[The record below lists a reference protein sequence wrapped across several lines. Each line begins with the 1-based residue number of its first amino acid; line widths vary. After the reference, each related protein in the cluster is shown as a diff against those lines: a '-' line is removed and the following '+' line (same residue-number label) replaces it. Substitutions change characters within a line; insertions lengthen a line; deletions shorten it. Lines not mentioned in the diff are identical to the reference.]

1 MLGIKTRAALREEFA
16 PHADNGFFG
25 PGSVTWK
32 VWSHPTSYVL
42 GFARAVTIEHLDPNL
57 AAAVVQAG
65 GVRYRPHS
73 RYGRTMRYFAMVAF
87 GATEPTAK
95 AADVL
100 VKVHS
105 KAIGNDPVTGGS
117 YDANKPSSQ
126 LWIHMTAWHSI
137 LYCYE
142 KFGPGRLSPDEEAQF
157 WDECAR
163 AAELQ
168 TIDPATV
175 PRTRE
180 DVIAYFEDWRP
191 RLAASEAAQDM
202 VDFIL
207 GLDVALPPDMP
218 AWQRQALKPM
228 LFAMRRGII
237 ATYPPYMRKM
247 LDIQQG
253 PLIDLLITPPNKVIH
268 AAMHRSINLT
278 MLLMKLIAPAA
289 LEIAMPAVLGIP
301 AIDPITMT
309 PREAQAKYG
318 YELPADA
325 HQDLR
330 ARQQDRVFG
339 AGARPSDEG
348 LIESEQH
355 LGALG

>member
-16 PHADNGFFG
+16 PHADYGFFG
-25 PGSVTWK
+25 PGSVAWK
-32 VWSHPTSYVL
+32 VWSHPTSYIL

-65 GVRYRPHS
+65 GVRYRPHT
-73 RYGRTMRYFAMVAF
+73 RYGRTMRYFALVAF

-100 VKVHS
+100 VKIHS
-105 KAIGNDPVTGGS
+105 KAIGNDPVTGS
-117 YDANKPSSQ
+117 TYDANKPSSQ

-142 KFGPGRLSPDEEAQF
+142 KFGPGRLSPHEEAQF
-157 WDECAR
+157 WEECAR

-180 DVIAYFEDWRP
+180 DVIRYFEDWRP
-191 RLAASEAAQDM
+191 HLAASEAAQDM
-202 VDFIL
+202 VHFIL

-218 AWQRQALKPM
+218 AWQKRAMSPM
-228 LFAMRRGII
+228 LYVLRHGII
-237 ATYPPYMRKM
+237 SPYPQYMRQM
-247 LDIQQG
+247 CGLRQG
-253 PLIDLLITPPNKVIH
+253 PLLDMLIVPPNKIFH
-268 AAMHRSINLT
+268 AAMHRSINLS
-278 MLLMKLIAPAA
+278 MLLMRMIAPAA
-289 LEIAMPAVLGIP
+289 LEIAMPVLLDIP
-301 AIDPITMT
+301 ADNPITMT

-318 YELPADA
+318 YELPVHA

-330 ARQQDRVFG
+330 ARQHDRVFAKG
-339 AGARPSDEG
+339 EAPSDEG

-355 LGALG
+355 IGAMS